1 MQKDKSSLFASTMW
15 YTMGNV
21 FLRAVNFLLLPL
33 YSNLIPPEDFGVYSL
48 IVSTYTIV
56 AVIYQGG
63 LQSSLTKFYLEE
75 NSEAG
80 RKKVFSTIINFVVL
94 ISIVFTFVFIIFSKD
109 ISYSITGR
117 YDYYGDFSLIFMAL
131 FFETIAFYIIHL
143 LRTQEL
149 AKSVLKY
156 LILSAII
163 NFILNIIFIYFLN
176 YGIRG
181 IILSQLFS
189 SFILTLSM
197 SVELVRNYRFTLEI
211 TLIKRALI
219 FALPLILGGIFSSM
233 VDVMDRFLINIFRNQ
248 EEVGFYS
255 FAYRFAMVVNLF
267 GISFRTAW
275 LPKSLNSYENENY
288 KDYFG
293 TVFNRYMLISS
304 VILVCVALFIDDLFR
319 ISFGDINLFDSKYL
333 PGLVVIPLLM
343 GGYIF
348 NGIAGFFA
356 YYPYKSGKSY
366 HFLISDSIALA
377 ANILLNLFLIPL
389 YGIMGAAV
397 ATFFSF
403 LISAGYMVIV
413 AQAKKPVR
421 IDYLRIGRLVLL
433 VLVVILIS
441 ARWSN
446 IFIDIG
452 GALVFG
458 ILSIWIFKEN
468 PRNILRFKEL
478 LKKGN

>member
-1 MQKDKSSLFASTMW
+1 MPKDKSSLFASTMW
-15 YTMGNV
+15 YTLGNV

-63 LQSSLTKFYLEE
+63 LQSSLTKFYLEQ
-75 NSEAG
+75 NSVEG
-80 RKKVFSTIINFVVL
+80 RKKVFSTIINFVAM
-94 ISIVFTFVFIIFSKD
+94 ISILFTFILIIFSKD
-109 ISYSITGR
+109 LSYSITGR
-117 YDYYGDFSLIFMAL
+117 FDYYGDFSLIFMAL

-156 LILSAII
+156 LILSALI
-163 NFILNIIFIYFLN
+163 NFVLNIVFVYYLN

-197 SVELVRNYRFTLEI
+197 SVELVRNYSFTIEI
-211 TLIKRALI
+211 ALIKRALI
-219 FALPLILGGIFSSM
+219 FALPLIVGGIFASM
-233 VDVMDRFLINIFRNQ
+233 VDVMDRFLINMFRNQ

-275 LPKSLNSYENENY
+275 LPKSINTYDDENY
-288 KDYFG
+288 RSYYGK
-293 TVFNRYMLISS
+293 VFNRYLLISS
-304 VILVCVALFIDDLFR
+304 VILVFVSIFIDDLFR
-319 ISFGDINLFDSKYL
+319 INLFGVNLFDEKYI
-333 PGLVVIPLLM
+333 PGLIVIPLLM
-343 GGYIF
+343 SGYIF

-366 HFLISDSIALA
+366 HFLISDSTAFVFNLILNLILIPIYGIWGAALA
-377 ANILLNLFLIPL
+377 TFISFFVSAFYLL
-389 YGIMGAAV
+389 
-397 ATFFSF
+397 
-403 LISAGYMVIV
+403 LISQMR
-413 AQAKKPVR
+413 KP
-421 IDYLRIGRLVLL
+421 ISLDYLRVGRLVLL
-433 VLVVILIS
+433 VVVVLLVSSQSKNIYTDILL
-441 ARWSN
+441 AA
-446 IFIDIG
+446 IFAG
-452 GALVFG
+452 
-458 ILSIWIFKEN
+458 LSLLIFKEDI
-468 PRNILRFKEL
+468 RNILRFKEL
-478 LKKGN
+478 INKRD